1 MNAKKTNKNLST
13 FSVLHRLLK
22 LVHGMECWM
31 ILAILTG
38 TAGFVCAA
46 GIGMMAVLAAFSHI
60 PGSISISFGTACLCM
75 GLFAVLRGVL
85 RYGEQACNHYIAFR
99 LLATIRDKVFGQL
112 RRLGPARLD
121 GRKKGDLIALIT
133 SDVELLEVFY
143 AHTIS
148 PFCIAICCA
157 VLFGAAGFR
166 IHWSIGALLLCSY
179 ALAAFGIPLIFGSA
193 AQKTGIAR
201 RKAVGDLSATVLEN
215 VRGADEIIQYDLEGV
230 RKARMNEKTEELLVL
245 EDEQKKQTVAAS
257 SASLAIVTLSM
268 LFMLFLGLYLYRHDQ
283 IGAQSFFASL
293 VLQSSTFGPFLALAN
308 LSTGLSSTLGAARRV
323 LTLFDEEVTVRENEK
338 GACPES
344 SAMAVENLAFAY
356 DDQAIL
362 ESLSLSFPEGKI
374 TGIEGRSGCG
384 QSTLLRLLMRFFDPQ
399 AGTAR
404 LGDENLKDVQ
414 TDFLRTKQS
423 VVLQESVL
431 FTDTLRNNLLAAKPD
446 ATDKEIRRAC
456 KKASID
462 TFIDSLDQ
470 GLDTML
476 AESGSSLSSGEKQ
489 RRAEKKRAFEARV
502 VQEMIALYYKK
513 YPNPHRKRAAGIRRC
528 AHFQMPV
535 HGNENILFPVPGALL
550 PKRAAQT
557 DSSGHALFRPAHASP
572 SSSHGSSPSVLR
584 QPEPHRKAAVS
595 ADRLRRTVS
604 LRSWSHPARSA
615 VLSFRADGRLW
626 LCAKQRE
633 AARSLCRIPAVS
645 GQCQRLG

>member
-13 FSVLHRLLK
+13 FGVLRRLLK

-31 ILAILTG
+31 ILAILAG

-46 GIGMMAVLAAFSHI
+46 GIGIMAVLAAFSHI

-157 VLFGAAGFR
+157 VLFGAAGFW
-166 IHWSIGALLLCSY
+166 IHWSIGVLLLCSY

-215 VRGADEIIQYDLEGV
+215 VRGADEIIQYDLEDV

-323 LTLFDEEVTVRENEK
+323 LALFDEEVTVRENEK

-384 QSTLLRLLMRFFDPQ
+384 KSTLLRLLMRFFDPQ
-399 AGTAR
+399 AGTVR
-404 LGDENLKDVQ
+404 LGDKNLKDVR

-489 RRAEKKRAFEARV
+489 RIGLARAFLHDGDILLLDEPTSNLDALNEGAILRALDEEAKGKTVVLISHRKGTLSFADHIIEMEELHSHA
-502 VQEMIALYYKK
+502 VQENKNRT
-513 YPNPHRKRAAGIRRC
+513 P
-528 AHFQMPV
+528 
-535 HGNENILFPVPGALL
+535 
-550 PKRAAQT
+550 AAQ
-557 DSSGHALFRPAHASP
+557 G
-572 SSSHGSSPSVLR
+572 
-584 QPEPHRKAAVS
+584 
-595 ADRLRRTVS
+595 
-604 LRSWSHPARSA
+604 
-615 VLSFRADGRLW
+615 
-626 LCAKQRE
+626 
-633 AARSLCRIPAVS
+633 
-645 GQCQRLG
+645 